1 MHPGIILI
9 IALVVLIAAAVSYFS
24 LHSTAPNVTSS
35 IAQKYCYFNGT
46 TYYSSNRIIS
56 GNFTVVAHVN
66 FLSPGVLISQG
77 IGNNSHAEWY
87 LGIGGETGGKLGFGV
102 FSNASTGSGTTF
114 GWRFATANVMYNK
127 WYYVAGVYNTTNVS
141 LYVNGSMVASTPTP
155 YAPING
161 SHVIFIGRRT
171 SAFYVLPMHVLPKVG
186 DNPPVPTRPV
196 LMKVAANIN
205 VSTMAIT
212 PTINHSSKRVPSAFS
227 LLIESWFDKAIIITT
242 MDHMPNI
249 TLSIAPKR
257 YAAPID
263 GVTALNLPRK
273 PLLAVSGPTSQYIN
287 TEGIIAYVKAL
298 TGFA

>member
-1 MHPGIILI
+1 MHSGIILI

-141 LYVNGSMVASTPTP
+141 LYVNGSMMASTPTP

-171 SAFYVLPMHVLPKVG
+171 SAFYVNG
-186 DNPPVPTRPV
+186 
-196 LMKVAANIN
+196 I
-205 VSTMAIT
+205 STFEYFNGYADDIE
-212 PTINHSSKRVPSAFS
+212 IFNSSLSSRQLSE
-227 LLIESWFDKAIIITT
+227 LY
-242 MDHMPNI
+242 NG
-249 TLSIAPKR
+249 TLS
-257 YAAPID
+257 
-263 GVTALNLPRK
+263 TH
-273 PLLAVSGPTSQYIN
+273 PTFEYCS
-287 TEGIIAYVKAL
+287 VFF
-298 TGFA
+298 TGHDS